1 MNNQTQEL
9 VTIQEQENE
18 LNKLIDN
25 DITLLFIKNYHSY
38 LTSLLTKTK
47 EYIEI
52 INAYKLLHKNDK
64 TNFDMLCTMLY
75 NFKQFKN
82 DLKYLLKN
90 ANFNIETRVNYLIE
104 QVEKQADICHCKTCK
119 CQIDK

>member
-1 MNNQTQEL
+1 MNKQIQEL
-9 VTIQEQENE
+9 ETIQEQENE

-64 TNFDMLCTMLY
+64 TNFDMLCIMLD
-75 NFKQFKN
+75 NFKIFKN

-90 ANFNIETRVNYLIE
+90 ANYNIETRVNYLIE
-104 QVEKQADICHCKTCK
+104 QVEKQA
-119 CQIDK
+119 